1 MAEDEGDLYE
11 DPENDV
17 GSQDMDMFFLKG
29 GGKMNFFENELRRI
43 FNKTEGIQNLR
54 YIGRS
59 CYGKLSSDIR
69 LKAEFVT
76 NGVSEQFEVLKVTLI
91 NKADGEIDHVKLNLA
106 DVFGL
111 KEINTSGIGK
121 MPPYIWIYQGKAQ
134 WYPCRPNTNDYVKL
148 AETISGYISVFSNEP
163 AQNESFDMD
172 M

>member
-1 MAEDEGDLYE
+1 
-11 DPENDV
+11 
-17 GSQDMDMFFLKG
+17 
-29 GGKMNFFENELRRI
+29 MNFFENELGRI

-59 CYGKLSSDIR
+59 CYGSINSYIR

-76 NGVSEQFEVLKVTLI
+76 QGVSDQFEVLKVMLI
-91 NKADGEIDHVKLNLA
+91 NKADGEIDHVKLKLA
-106 DVFGL
+106 DVIGL
-111 KEINTSGIGK
+111 KEINTSGIGRT
-121 MPPYIWIYQGKAQ
+121 PPYIWIYQGKAQ

-148 AETISGYISVFSNEP
+148 AETINEYVSVFSNEP

>member
-1 MAEDEGDLYE
+1 
-11 DPENDV
+11 
-17 GSQDMDMFFLKG
+17 
-29 GGKMNFFENELRRI
+29 MNFFENELRRI
-43 FNKTEGIQNLR
+43 FSKTEGIQNLR

-91 NKADGEIDHVKLNLA
+91 NKADGEIDHVKLKLA
-106 DVFGL
+106 DIFGL

-121 MPPYIWIYQGKAQ
+121 TPPYIWIYQGKAE
-134 WYPCRPNTNDYVKL
+134 WYPCRPNTNDYVKF
-148 AETISGYISVFSNEP
+148 AETISGYVSVFSNEP

>member
-1 MAEDEGDLYE
+1 
-11 DPENDV
+11 
-17 GSQDMDMFFLKG
+17 
-29 GGKMNFFENELRRI
+29 MNFFENELRRI

-59 CYGKLSSDIR
+59 CYGSINSYIR

-76 NGVSEQFEVLKVTLI
+76 NGVSEQFETLKVTLI

-106 DVFGL
+106 DVIGL

-121 MPPYIWIYQGKAQ
+121 TPPYIWIYQEKVQ

-148 AETISGYISVFSNEP
+148 AETINEYVSVFSNEP

>member
-1 MAEDEGDLYE
+1 MKNPKMTSA
-11 DPENDV
+11 V
-17 GSQDMDMFFLKG
+17 RIWICFFER

-59 CYGKLSSDIR
+59 CYGSINSYIR

-76 NGVSEQFEVLKVTLI
+76 NGVSEQFETLKVTLI

-106 DVFGL
+106 DIIGL

-121 MPPYIWIYQGKAQ
+121 TPPYIWIYQGKAQ

-148 AETISGYISVFSNEP
+148 AETISGYVSVFSNEP